1 MELRKGE
8 NSYSTRAPR
17 AIDKERIK
25 RLFDIHGRKRDG
37 FPVCPGLLTGMQ
49 ARSGPGPAGDSRRND
64 NGGSCLMDENM
75 REVVSDL
82 KSYLEYLRGMGIFS
96 LPASEMKLGQP
107 NPSRVMTLEEVRKE
121 LGDCKRCKLHRTR
134 RTIVFGEGNE
144 KATLMFIGEGPG
156 YDEDVQGRPFVGK
169 AGQLLTKIIESIN
182 LPREEVYIANI
193 IKCRPPQNRNPEP
206 DEIQSCNPFLMK
218 QIRVIQP
225 RIICALG
232 TFSAQ
237 TLLKTET
244 KISALRGKFFDLE
257 GIKVIP
263 TYHPAFL
270 LRNPE
275 RKREV
280 WEDMKKIAELIK
292 KNPSH
297 RKEL

>member
-1 MELRKGE
+1 LTKWAKKGYLKSIGGME
-8 NSYSTRAPR
+8 S
-17 AIDKERIK
+17 
-25 RLFDIHGRKRDG
+25 
-37 FPVCPGLLTGMQ
+37 
-49 ARSGPGPAGDSRRND
+49 
-64 NGGSCLMDENM
+64 MDEKM
-75 REVVSDL
+75 GEVISDL
-82 KSYLEYLRGMGIFS
+82 KSYLEYLKGMGIHS
-96 LPASEMKLGQP
+96 LPASEIKLDEP
-107 NPSRVMTLEEVRKE
+107 SPSRLVTLEEVRKE

-144 KATLMFIGEGPG
+144 KAALMFIGEGPG

-182 LPREEVYIANI
+182 LSREEVYIANI
-193 IKCRPPQNRNPEP
+193 VKCRPPQNRNPEP
-206 DEIQSCNPFLMK
+206 DEIQNCNPFLMK

-225 RIICALG
+225 KIICALG
-232 TFSAQ
+232 AFAAQ
-237 TLLKTET
+237 TLLKTDT

-292 KNPSH
+292 TQ
-297 RKEL
+297 

>member
-1 MELRKGE
+1 
-8 NSYSTRAPR
+8 
-17 AIDKERIK
+17 
-25 RLFDIHGRKRDG
+25 
-37 FPVCPGLLTGMQ
+37 
-49 ARSGPGPAGDSRRND
+49 
-64 NGGSCLMDENM
+64 MDENIN
-75 REVVSDL
+75 ELISDL
-82 KSYLEYLRGMGIFS
+82 RTYLEYLKGMGITT
-96 LPASEMKLGQP
+96 LPVTENILEKVARSETA
-107 NPSRVMTLEEVRKE
+107 TLAEVRKE

-134 RTIVFGEGNE
+134 KTIVFGEGNE

-182 LPREEVYIANI
+182 LSREEVYIANI

-206 DEIQSCNPFLMK
+206 DEIESCSPFLMK

-225 RIICALG
+225 KIICALG

-237 TLLKTET
+237 TLLKTDT
-244 KISALRGKFFDLE
+244 KITALRGKLCDLE

-275 RKREV
+275 RKRDV
-280 WEDMKKIAELIK
+280 WEDMKKISDLLK
-292 KNPSH
+292 SPQ
-297 RKEL
+297 